1 MASRYTFINEH
12 FNEFFYLSSGG
23 FEHCD
28 PLHTYG
34 PAERTGYMIH
44 YVSAGKG
51 TFTSGN
57 NQYAIMPGEFFFIQP
72 GKVIKMKADRQDPWT
87 INWIRF
93 KGKLVDEYMNETSIG
108 LMNPVFTVKD
118 AGEIKEIIFDLI
130 QNSENKQLDDLFYS
144 EKLLEIIRIMRHI
157 YPLKSLYNYSADAK
171 IFHKGIQF
179 IQNSFDSPIN
189 VEDIAKDLSVD
200 RSYLYRA
207 FKKWLN
213 TSPKEYLTSFR
224 MSKAKEI
231 LRDKNNKNPIN
242 IIAFSCGF
250 EDAQHF
256 ARVFKEIT
264 GMTPTQYRN
273 NKMGINKLLDL
284 H

>member
-1 MASRYTFINEH
+1 
-12 FNEFFYLSSGG
+12 
-23 FEHCD
+23 
-28 PLHTYG
+28 
-34 PAERTGYMIH
+34 
-44 YVSAGKG
+44 
-51 TFTSGN
+51 
-57 NQYAIMPGEFFFIQP
+57 
-72 GKVIKMKADRQDPWT
+72 
-87 INWIRF
+87 
-93 KGKLVDEYMNETSIG
+93 MNETSIG

-189 VEDIAKDLSVD
+189 VEDIAKDLLVD